1 MESIRLYSL
10 TYDSDTDSFEKEVRI
25 LDGELN
31 DYNGVVN
38 IKSLGLSLK
47 VDIVISTEND
57 SIVYYAT
64 YSTTDSDEVFDKMK
78 QSYIDNCIDAIRAY
92 EHKIQYMEKVS

>member
-10 TYDSDTDSFEKEVRI
+10 TYDSDTDNFEKEMRI
-25 LDGELN
+25 LNGELN

-47 VDIVISTEND
+47 VDTVVTAGND
-57 SIVYYAT
+57 SVVYYAT
-64 YSTTDSDEVFDKMK
+64 YSTVGSAEIFDKMK
-78 QSYIDNCIDAIRAY
+78 QSYIDTYTDAIRAY
-92 EHKIQYMEKVS
+92 ENKIQYMKKVC

>member
-10 TYDSDTDSFEKEVRI
+10 TYNSDTDNFEKEVRI
-25 LDGELN
+25 LNGELN

-38 IKSLGLSLK
+38 IKSLNLSLK
-47 VDIVISTEND
+47 VDTVVTAGND

-64 YSTTDSDEVFDKMK
+64 YSTADSEEIFGKMK
-78 QSYIDNCIDAIRAY
+78 QSYIDNCTDAIRVY
-92 EHKIQYMEKVS
+92 EYKIQYMKKVS

>member
-47 VDIVISTEND
+47 VDTVILTEND

-78 QSYIDNCIDAIRAY
+78 QSYIDTCTDVIRAY
-92 EHKIQYMEKVS
+92 EHKIQYMKKVS

>member
-31 DYNGVVN
+31 DYNGVVS

-47 VDIVISTEND
+47 VDTVISTEND
-57 SIVYYAT
+57 SVVYYAT
-64 YSTTDSDEVFDKMK
+64 YSNTDSDGVFDKMK
-78 QSYIDNCIDAIRAY
+78 QSYIDICTDAIRAY
-92 EHKIQYMEKVS
+92 EHKIQYMKKVS

>member
-1 MESIRLYSL
+1 MESVRLYSL
-10 TYDSDTDSFEKEVRI
+10 TYNSDTDNFEKEVKI

-38 IKSLGLSLK
+38 IKSLDLSLK
-47 VDIVISTEND
+47 VDTVILAEND

-64 YSTTDSDEVFDKMK
+64 FSTTDSDGVFDKMK
-78 QSYIDNCIDAIRAY
+78 QSYIDNCTNVIRTY
-92 EHKIQYMEKVS
+92 EHKIQYMKNVS

>member
-10 TYDSDTDSFEKEVRI
+10 TYNSDTDSFEKEVRI

-47 VDIVISTEND
+47 VDTVISTEND
-57 SIVYYAT
+57 SVVYYVT
-64 YSTTDSDEVFDKMK
+64 YSTTDSDGVFDKMK
-78 QSYIDNCIDAIRAY
+78 QSYMNNCTDAIRAY
-92 EHKIQYMEKVS
+92 EHKIQYMKKVS